1 MPLQVRSSV
10 TDKLFIYVSSIL
22 MTMKPLYSSVSLS
35 FIGAMLVLC
44 LSFSSGIAVAHI
56 KNESSQFPDIE
67 FSDARYDIVVL
78 VGAGIIP
85 ETPVFEPDLPMTR
98 QDLAIWGALFNNL
111 GPGGE
116 TPDTDALA
124 KAALAQGLV
133 ESFEGQATYAEINDL
148 FFEGQLS
155 VTEPDAIPSKAEA
168 ASFIASMLATPA
180 GVSLLARRGLETGP
194 VGEVSS
200 AESRMNPDGGS
211 SYFVTIGSEELPM
224 YAHGRVANGPTDL
237 LQWQGR
243 NVKRSFI
250 RRQGDFRLWMYIEAA
265 AIDAAT
271 LDNTTAPALADAD
284 PMSAVQT
291 NRGLLYGLLA
301 GVLALGLILFFKRK
315 RVG

>member
-1 MPLQVRSSV
+1 MRIISRISWFLIICIGQ
-10 TDKLFIYVSSIL
+10 I
-22 MTMKPLYSSVSLS
+22 SLNS
-35 FIGAMLVLC
+35 AI
-44 LSFSSGIAVAHI
+44 AHI

-85 ETPVFEPDLPMTR
+85 ETPVFEPDLPMSR

-116 TPDTDALA
+116 TPDTGALA
-124 KAALAQGLV
+124 RAALAQGLV

-148 FFEGQLS
+148 FFEGQLT

-168 ASFIASMLATPA
+168 ASYIASMLATPA
-180 GVSLLARRGLETGP
+180 GESLLARRGLEAGP

-211 SYFVTIGSEELPM
+211 SYYLSIGSEDLPM

-243 NVKRSFI
+243 NVNRSFI
-250 RRQGDFRLWMYIEAA
+250 RKQGDFRLWMYIEAA
-265 AIDAAT
+265 PIEAAA
-271 LDNTTAPALADAD
+271 LNNTSAAALTEAD

>member
-1 MPLQVRSSV
+1 MRIISRIFWFL
-10 TDKLFIYVSSIL
+10 IL
-22 MTMKPLYSSVSLS
+22 CMGQMS
-35 FIGAMLVLC
+35 FNAAI
-44 LSFSSGIAVAHI
+44 AHI

-85 ETPVFEPDLPMTR
+85 ETPVFEPDLPMSR
-98 QDLAIWGALFNNL
+98 QDLAIWGALFYNL

-133 ESFEGQATYAEINDL
+133 ESFEGQTTYAEINDL
-148 FFEGQLS
+148 FFEGQLT
-155 VTEPDAIPSKAEA
+155 VTEPDVIPSKAEA
-168 ASFIASMLATPA
+168 ASYIASMLATPA
-180 GVSLLARRGLETGP
+180 GESLLARRGLETGP

-211 SYFVTIGSEELPM
+211 SYYITIGSEELPM

-243 NVKRSFI
+243 NVNRSFI
-250 RRQGDFRLWMYIEAA
+250 RKQGDFRLWMYIEASPVEA
-265 AIDAAT
+265 AA
-271 LDNTTAPALADAD
+271 LDKTTAAALAEAD

-291 NRGLLYGLLA
+291 NRSLLYGLLA